1 MKKLVSLLL
10 ALIMVLSMSSIA
22 LAADEP
28 VELTLAVIRR
38 ATDISNSYNER
49 AWVKD
54 AEKALNVK
62 LTFVELPEGSHAEP
76 LAGLLA
82 GEQIDV
88 YFMGMHFADSIIT
101 ENPGMFHA
109 YTMDEIKTYAPTY
122 YALAEEHVEDWQTFT
137 TWPDG
142 NIYGLMGHNAR
153 QATGLLQGIQYLNY
167 QWLENL
173 DLEVPTTMDE
183 FYNVLVAFRDQD
195 PNMNGVKDEI
205 PIDFCNANYAGD
217 IMYFASS
224 WGLALGD
231 NGEPLYT
238 VTDDDRVVGAM
249 DTQAYR
255 EFLEFFHKLAEE
267 GLLNIEGLTQTKEQ
281 WDANL
286 SAGKVGVFW
295 TWGPYNNIPTELK
308 LEYNYFVPVPA
319 EGYETKIY
327 PNNPIRA
334 NRDGWVIT
342 KRAEEAGKVEIA
354 MKLYD
359 YWCTPANSLNVQLG
373 PQGIAW
379 EWVDEANLIYKT
391 IPTPVEAEDPE
402 GFAAYAAK
410 MKEAGYEHLID
421 KTYNGSNTIGYQ
433 NSAPLFV
440 KAAQYDMTDTTHNTV
455 RRILSEQ
462 AFSAVFANRA
472 PSVLIPAEVSEEL
485 KFMTDGLSNYINGF
499 CAESI
504 LNGVTDDSWNA
515 YLTGLETY
523 NYSYLVEYYDKLI
536 QGTLF

>member
-10 ALIMVLSMSSIA
+10 AVIMVLSMGSIA
-22 LAADEP
+22 MADEP
-28 VELTLAVIRR
+28 VELTIAVIRR

-49 AWVKD
+49 AWAKD
-54 AEKALNVK
+54 AEAAMNVK
-62 LTFVELPEGSHAEP
+62 LNFIELPEGSHQEP
-76 LAGLLA
+76 LAGLLS
-82 GEQIDV
+82 GEQVDV
-88 YFMGMHFADSIIT
+88 YFMGMHFSDSIIT

-109 YTMDEIKTYAPTY
+109 YTLDEIKTYCPTY
-122 YALAEEHVEDWQTFT
+122 YELAEKYVDNWQEYT

-142 NIYGLMGHNAR
+142 KIYGLMGHNAK

-183 FYNVLVAFRDQD
+183 FYNMLVAFRDND
-195 PNMNGVKDEI
+195 PNMNGEKDEI

-238 VTDDDRVVGAM
+238 VTDDGHAVGAVN
-249 DTQAYR
+249 TQAYR
-255 EFLEFFHKLAEE
+255 EFLEFFHKLAQE

-295 TWGPYNNIPTELK
+295 TWGPYNNIPTDLK
-308 LEYNYFVPVPA
+308 LEYNYFIPVPA
-319 EGYETKIY
+319 DGYKTSIY

-354 MKLYD
+354 MRLYD
-359 YWCTPANSLNVQLG
+359 YWCEPTHSLNVQLG
-373 PQGIAW
+373 PEGVSW
-379 EWVDEANLIYKT
+379 EWLDKDNLSYHTLK
-391 IPTPVEAEDPE
+391 IPNSETDPE
-402 GFAAYAAK
+402 GYAAYCEG
-410 MKEAGYEHLID
+410 MKAAGYEHLIG
-421 KTYNGSNTIGYQ
+421 KEYSGANTLGYQ

-440 KAAQYDMTDTTHNTV
+440 KAAEYDMSDTTHNTV
-455 RRILSEQ
+455 RRILSER
-462 AFSAVFANRA
+462 AFSTVFANRA
-472 PSVLIPAEVSEEL
+472 PSVLIPAEISEEL
-485 KFMTDGLSNYINGF
+485 TFMTDGLSDFINGF
-499 CAESI
+499 CAESL
-504 LNGVTDDSWNA
+504 LNGVTDESWEA
-515 YLTGLETY
+515 YLTGLEAH
-523 NYSYLVEYYDKLI
+523 NYGYLIDYYDKLI

>member
-1 MKKLVSLLL
+1 MLFRS
-10 ALIMVLSMSSIA
+10 
-22 LAADEP
+22 
-28 VELTLAVIRR
+28 
-38 ATDISNSYNER
+38 
-49 AWVKD
+49 D
-54 AEKALNVK
+54 AEEALNVK
-62 LTFVELPEGSHAEP
+62 LNFVELPEGSYAEP

-88 YFMGMHFADSIIT
+88 YFMGMHFADSLIT

-109 YTMDEIKTYAPTY
+109 YTLDEIKTYTPTY
-122 YALAEEHVEDWQTFT
+122 YALAEEHVEDWQKFT

-142 NIYGLMGHNAR
+142 NIYGLMGHNAK

-173 DLEVPTTMDE
+173 EMEVPTTMDE
-183 FYNVLVAFRDQD
+183 FYDMLVAFRDND
-195 PNMNGVKDEI
+195 PNMNGEKDEI

-231 NGEPLYT
+231 NGTPLYT

-249 DTQAYR
+249 DTPAYR

-295 TWGPYNNIPTELK
+295 TWGPYNNIPTDLK
-308 LEYNYFVPVPA
+308 LEYNYFIPVPA
-319 EGYETKIY
+319 DGYETKIY

-359 YWCTPANSLNVQLG
+359 YWCNPTNSLNVQCG
-373 PQGIAW
+373 PEGIAW
-379 EWVDEANLIYKT
+379 EWVDEENLIYKT

-402 GFAAYAAK
+402 GYAAYCEK

-440 KAAQYDMTDTTHNTV
+440 KAAQYDMSDTTHNTV

-462 AFSAVFANRA
+462 AFSTVFSNMT
-472 PSVLIPAEVSEEL
+472 PSVLIPAEITEER
-485 KFMTDGLSNYINGF
+485 KFMTDGLSEYINGF

-504 LNGVTDDSWNA
+504 LNGVTDESWNA
-515 YLTGLETY
+515 YLNGLETY